1 MKLIRETKD
10 KNELDHICT
19 LLESRGIP
27 VHVGEEHQHQLGGHA
42 MPFLR
47 YRLHVV
53 LDSQYDDALKL
64 LEDENHEVAEPVDI
78 KAFRECEEE
87 EARPEVMNRMLGW
100 MGVMVLI
107 LSVLLYLMF
116 QLADQ

>member
-1 MKLIRETKD
+1 MKLLRETKD
-10 KNELDHICT
+10 KNELDHIRT

-27 VHVGEEHQHQLGGHA
+27 VHVGEEHQHHLGGHA

-47 YRLHVV
+47 YRLHVI

-78 KAFRECEEE
+78 KAFRDYEEQ
-87 EARPEVMNRMLGW
+87 ARPEVMNRILGW
-100 MGVMVLI
+100 MGVIVLV

-116 QLADQ
+116 QLANQ

>member
-1 MKLIRETKD
+1 MKLLRETRD
-10 KNELDHICT
+10 KNELDGIRA

-27 VHVGEEHQHQLGGHA
+27 VHVGEEHQHHLGGHA

-78 KAFRECEEE
+78 KAFRDFEEQ
-87 EARPEVMNRMLGW
+87 ARPEVMNRILGW
-100 MGVMVLI
+100 AVATVII
-107 LSVLLYLMF
+107 LSVLLYLMY
-116 QLADQ
+116 QVVDQ

>member
-1 MKLIRETKD
+1 MKLLRETKD
-10 KNELDHICT
+10 KNELDHLRT

-47 YRLHVV
+47 YRLHVI

-78 KAFRECEEE
+78 KAFRDYEEQ
-87 EARPEVMNRMLGW
+87 ARPEVMNRILGW
-100 MGVMVLI
+100 MGVIVLV
-107 LSVLLYLMF
+107 LSVLLYLMV
-116 QLADQ
+116 QVANQ

>member
-10 KNELDHICT
+10 KNELDRFRR

-27 VHVGEEHQHQLGGHA
+27 VHVGEENQHYLGGHA

-47 YRLHVV
+47 YRLHVM

-64 LEDENHEVAEPVDI
+64 LEDENHEVADPVDMN
-78 KAFRECEEE
+78 AFREYEAQ
-87 EARPEVMNRMLGW
+87 ARPEVMNRMLGW
-100 MGVMVLI
+100 MGVIVLI
-107 LSVLLYLMF
+107 LSVLLYIMY
-116 QLADQ
+116 QVVDQ

>member
-10 KNELDHICT
+10 KNELDRIRG

-27 VHVGEEHQHQLGGHA
+27 VHVGEENQHHLGGHA

-53 LDSQYDDALKL
+53 LDSQYGDALKL
-64 LEDENHEVAEPVDI
+64 LEDEDHEVADPVDI
-78 KAFRECEEE
+78 KAFRDYEEQI
-87 EARPEVMNRMLGW
+87 RPEVMNRMLGW
-100 MGVMVLI
+100 MGVIVLI
-107 LSVLLYLMF
+107 LLLLLYLMY
-116 QLADQ
+116 QVVDQ